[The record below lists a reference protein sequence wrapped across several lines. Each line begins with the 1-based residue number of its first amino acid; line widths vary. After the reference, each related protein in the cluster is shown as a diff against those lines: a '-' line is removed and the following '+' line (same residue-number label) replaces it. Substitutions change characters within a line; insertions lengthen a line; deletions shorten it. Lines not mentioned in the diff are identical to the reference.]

1 MTFKIGDAVF
11 CIEYFYAK
19 TGFREKLVES
29 LSELIEPTRAEN
41 GCLQYDL
48 LQDNKDENLIILLVK
63 FIDQKSMT
71 QHEQQP
77 YIKHFSEIEM
87 PKYCEKLNWNDAIEI
102 IT

>member
-1 MTFKIGDAVF
+1 MTFKIGDTIH

-19 TGFREKLVES
+19 VGFRDKLIES
-29 LSELIEPTRAEN
+29 LLELIEPTRAEN

-48 LQDNKDENLIILLVK
+48 LQDKNDENIIILLVK

-77 YIKHFSEIEM
+77 YIKHFAEYVM
-87 PKYCEKLNWNDAIEI
+87 PNC
-102 IT
+102 